1 MADLTEEQ
9 LKALQKKG
17 LEMAVYFRD
26 FCAENKLLAYF
37 CGGCC
42 IGAVRHQG
50 FIPWDDDVDFF
61 MPRPDYERFLAL
73 WNEKADSER
82 YVLVNADAH
91 LVDRNLFAT
100 IRDSRTAVVK
110 TYQQDLDLCHGL
122 AMDILPLDGYPDAP
136 LKRKFQV
143 FWALIYSLFR
153 AQTVPENH
161 GGLMRLGSRVLL
173 GMVPSRRLRYKI
185 WRFAE
190 RHMTKYKIDDCANIT
205 ELIEKIEA
213 DHGTSDEHIIVTHDS
228 VRPFVTMRII
238 EENIDAALK
247 YGACDTVVP
256 ATDTI
261 VVSDEGGTITEIPDR
276 SKMYQGQTPQSF
288 NMKRLKE
295 LYFDLSDEEKNVLT
309 DACKICVVR
318 GLPVFM
324 VRGEVSNLKITN
336 VSDYKIA
343 QAMVGGI
350 AID

>member
-1 MADLTEEQ
+1 MIFGAILAGGVGSRMNISDMPKQFLPLGDKPILVHTLEKFLLCERLDMIYIGVHPNWVLHMEDL
-9 LKALQKKG
+9 LDKYVPARKASIRI
-17 LEMAVYFRD
+17 VP
-26 FCAENKLLAYF
+26 
-37 CGGCC
+37 GG
-42 IGAVRHQG
+42 G
-50 FIPWDDDVDFF
+50 
-61 MPRPDYERFLAL
+61 
-73 WNEKADSER
+73 
-82 YVLVNADAH
+82 
-91 LVDRNLFAT
+91 DRNST
-100 IRDSRTAVVK
+100 I
-110 TYQQDLDLCHGL
+110 
-122 AMDILPLDGYPDAP
+122 I
-136 LKRKFQV
+136 
-143 FWALIYSLFR
+143 
-153 AQTVPENH
+153 
-161 GGLMRLGSRVLL
+161 
-173 GMVPSRRLRYKI
+173 
-185 WRFAE
+185 
-190 RHMTKYKIDDCANIT
+190 NI
-205 ELIEKIEA
+205 IEKIEA